1 MKSVALLCGLL
12 ASSVSAHIQ
21 MSNPYP
27 IRSPLNPNGGDNK
40 DYSYTNPLSSDGH
53 DFPCKGYA
61 NDPFSSVANYSPG
74 GSYSLELQ
82 GSATHEGGSCQI
94 SLSYDQGKSFKVI
107 HSMIGGCPLT
117 SKYQFSIPS
126 DAPGGQALLA
136 WSWFNKVGNREMYM
150 NCAQVTIGGSK
161 KRDVAQQ
168 EVAGAVASYS
178 SAPPMFIANING
190 PGGCTT
196 TEGQDVNFPLPG
208 SSVEGSGSGTGY
220 TCTGSADFL
229 GGSHSTNSAASSS
242 ASSSS
247 SSSSHNSLTS
257 SSAGYA
263 SPSSSSSSSP
273 HSSASKVASAFGSNT
288 EHTVLLPTAPAPAP
302 AEAQSDRTAPV
313 GGSGSGSGSSSHE
326 NVHGA
331 AHGAAHSTTHGGACV
346 DNTIICDEDGKSWAL
361 CAHGRP
367 VHMGS
372 VAAGTYCKH
381 GAMHAA

>member
-161 KRDVAQQ
+161 KREVAQQ

-196 TEGQDVNFPLPG
+196 TEGQDVNFPMPG

-229 GGSHSTNSAASSS
+229 GGSHGSNSAASPS

-247 SSSSHNSLTS
+247 SSHNALTS
-257 SSAGYA
+257 SAAGHA
-263 SPSSSSSSSP
+263 SPSSSPSSSS

-288 EHTVLLPTAPAPAP
+288 EHTVLLPTAPAAPAP
-302 AEAQSDRTAPV
+302 AEAD
-313 GGSGSGSGSSSHE
+313 
-326 NVHGA
+326 N
-331 AHGAAHSTTHGGACV
+331 THGGACV

>member
-1 MKSVALLCGLL
+1 MKSAAVICGLL
-12 ASSVSAHIQ
+12 ASSVSAHVQ
-21 MSNPYP
+21 MSNPFP
-27 IRSPLNPNGGDNK
+27 IRSPLNPDASGNK

-61 NDPFSSVANYSPG
+61 NDPFQSVANYSPG

-82 GSATHEGGSCQI
+82 GSATHGGGSCQI

-107 HSMIGGCPLT
+107 HSMLGGCPLV

-136 WSWFNKVGNREMYM
+136 WSWFNKIGNREMYM

-168 EVAGAVASYS
+168 QIAGSVASFS
-178 SAPPMFIANING
+178 SAPPMFIANVNG

-196 TEGQDVNFPLPG
+196 IEGQEVNFPLPG

-220 TCTGSADFL
+220 TCTGTADFL
-229 GGSHSTNSAASSS
+229 GGSHGANSPSSSSAASSRN
-242 ASSSS
+242 A
-247 SSSSHNSLTS
+247 LTS
-257 SSAGYA
+257 SSAVA
-263 SPSSSSSSSP
+263 PSPSSVSSSAAASQ
-273 HSSASKVASAFGSNT
+273 SASKVASAFGSNK
-288 EHTVLLPTAPAPAP
+288 EHTVLLPTAAA
-302 AEAQSDRTAPV
+302 
-313 GGSGSGSGSSSHE
+313 GSESSRIANDLSNG

-331 AHGAAHSTTHGGACV
+331 AHVAAHDGAHGGSCV
-346 DNTIICDEDGKSWAL
+346 DNTIVCNEDGKSWAL

-372 VAAGTYCKH
+372 VADGTYCKH

>member
-161 KRDVAQQ
+161 KREVAQQ
-168 EVAGAVASYS
+168 EIAGAVASYS

-229 GGSHSTNSAASSS
+229 GGSHGTNSAASSS

-247 SSSSHNSLTS
+247 SSHNALTS

-263 SPSSSSSSSP
+263 SPSSSSSSSA

-288 EHTVLLPTAPAPAP
+288 EHTVLLPTAPAAAPAP
-302 AEAQSDRTAPV
+302 AEAQSDRTAP
-313 GGSGSGSGSSSHE
+313 GSGSGSSSHG

-331 AHGAAHSTTHGGACV
+331 AHGAAHSTTHGEACV

>member
-12 ASSVSAHIQ
+12 ASSVSAHVQ

-117 SKYQFSIPS
+117 SKYQFSVPS

-161 KRDVAQQ
+161 KREVAQQ
-168 EVAGAVASYS
+168 EIAGAVASFS

-196 TEGQDVNFPLPG
+196 IEGQDVNFPLPG

-229 GGSHSTNSAASSS
+229 GGSHGTNSAV
-242 ASSSS
+242 SSSS
-247 SSSSHNSLTS
+247 SSSSHALTS
-257 SSAGYA
+257 SGAGA
-263 SPSSSSSSSP
+263 SSPSSSSSSSASS
-273 HSSASKVASAFGSNT
+273 HSASKVASAFGSNT
-288 EHTVLLPTAPAPAP
+288 EHTVLLPTVPAPAP
-302 AEAQSDRTAPV
+302 AEPESDRFAHGASHGGNTHGTAHDSSH
-313 GGSGSGSGSSSHE
+313 GSSHGSGS
-326 NVHGA
+326 
-331 AHGAAHSTTHGGACV
+331 CV
-346 DNTIICDEDGKSWAL
+346 DNTIICDEDGKTWAL

-372 VAAGTYCKH
+372 VADGTYCKH